1 MFPLTVSGDVSLLYQ
16 EGREER
22 LPGRRTCL
30 LHVGGHVRGRAVAA
44 EDAAQLAEGLPR
56 SGFCLQE

>member
-1 MFPLTVSGDVSLLYQ
+1 MFQLMVLGDVGLLCQ

-30 LHVGGHVRGRAVAA
+30 VHVGGHVRSIAAEA
-44 EDAAQLAEGLPR
+44 EDAAQVAEGLPR